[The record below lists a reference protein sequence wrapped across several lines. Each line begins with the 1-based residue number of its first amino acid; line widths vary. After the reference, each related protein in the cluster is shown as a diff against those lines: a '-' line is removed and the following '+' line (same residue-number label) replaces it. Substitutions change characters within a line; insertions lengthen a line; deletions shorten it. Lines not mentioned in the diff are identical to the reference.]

1 MREPAATAS
10 APTVRAEPDLLVV
23 GSGPTG
29 IAIGAEA
36 IAHGLDVLL
45 VDQGPLTAAIQLY
58 PVDLTFFTTR
68 DRLEIAGVP
77 FTVPEEKPSRRQ
89 ALVYYRSVVERCG
102 IPVAL
107 HEEVTAIRPPVEP
120 GRRFEVSSRHR
131 GEERRYRP
139 RAVAVATGYFFNPK
153 RLGVP
158 GEELPWVSDRY
169 LDPYRHF
176 GEHVV
181 VVGAGNTAVEAA
193 LDMWRND
200 VRVTVVHRGHAVK
213 TSVKYW
219 LKPDFDNRVA
229 EGSIAAR
236 YGRCVAAFHE
246 EAGERWVET
255 VPAEGGAPERL
266 PCDAA
271 YVFLGYRP
279 DTTLFADA
287 GVEIDPETLVPA
299 HDPATCE
306 SNVPGLYLAGT
317 LLAGA
322 ATNEIFI
329 ENSRHHAPLIV
340 DHLAARLGASASGG

>member
-1 MREPAATAS
+1 MREPAATGA
-10 APTVRAEPDLLVV
+10 APAVRAEPDLLVV
-23 GSGPTG
+23 GAGPTG

-36 IAHGLDVLL
+36 IGRGLDALL

-58 PVDLTFFTTR
+58 PVHLTFFTTR

-89 ALVYYRSVVERCG
+89 ALVYYRSVVERFR
-102 IPVAL
+102 IPLAL
-107 HEEVTAIRPPVEP
+107 HEEVTAIRPPDEP
-120 GRRFEVSSRHR
+120 GGRFEVASRHR

-169 LDPYRHF
+169 VDPYRHF

-181 VVGAGNTAVEAA
+181 VIGAGNTAVEAA
-193 LDMWRND
+193 LDLWRND
-200 VRVTVVHRGHAVK
+200 VRVTLVHRGDGVK
-213 TSVKYW
+213 GSVKYW
-219 LKPDFDNRVA
+219 LKPDFDNRVE

-236 YGRCVAAFHE
+236 YGRCVAGFHE

-255 VPAEGGAPERL
+255 VPAAGGGAAERL
-266 PCDAA
+266 PCDSA

-279 DTTLFADA
+279 DTCLFAAA
-287 GVEIDPETLVPA
+287 GVAIDPVTLVPA

-317 LLAGA
+317 LQAGA
-322 ATNEIFI
+322 ATDKIFI

-340 DHLAARLGASASGG
+340 EHLAARLAAAGAG